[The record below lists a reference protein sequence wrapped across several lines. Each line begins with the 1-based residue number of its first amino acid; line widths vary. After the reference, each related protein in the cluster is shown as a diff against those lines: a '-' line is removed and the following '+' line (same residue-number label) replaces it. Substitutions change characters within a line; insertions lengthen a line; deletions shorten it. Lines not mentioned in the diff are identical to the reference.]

1 MKRIALLLAL
11 SLALVI
17 GGVAVVALVVVLLLR
32 RLRGDLRQRVSR
44 LPGRVM
50 AKVME
55 HMPDE

>member
-1 MKRIALLLAL
+1 MKRIVLLLAL
-11 SLALVI
+11 SLALVL

-32 RLRGDLRQRVSR
+32 RLPSDLRQRASR